1 MVQTT
6 LTKKAAAII
15 STFSNREKSVYET
28 GIGYI
33 SEDMEHIVKC
43 DKEITVYENPDT
55 HKYRSAIA
63 HQTNMT
69 FRAKYLLQCLGLY
82 VYDNFDTMQI
92 EIKTISD
99 K

>member
-1 MVQTT
+1 MLQTVI
-6 LTKKAAAII
+6 TKKAAAII
-15 STFSNREKSVYET
+15 ATFSKREMDVYTT

-33 SEDMEHIVKC
+33 SEDMNHIKQC
-43 DKEITVYENPDT
+43 DKEITVYDNPNPE
-55 HKYRSAIA
+55 KYRTAIK

-69 FRAKYLLQCLGLY
+69 FRAKYLLQCLDLF
-82 VYDNFDTMQI
+82 VYDNYENNTI